1 MSRRSLALILI
12 ATASLVALFATRDR
26 VVSAGVVSAGVA
38 PASVASADDASAG
51 VDGAASAD
59 DENTADTDSA
69 ADSLTLI
76 YTIHNKG
83 YIEPCG

>member
-12 ATASLVALFATRDR
+12 ITSSLVALFATRDR
-26 VVSAGVVSAGVA
+26 VVSAGVVSA
-38 PASVASADDASAG
+38 DEASAG

-76 YTIHNKG
+76 YTIHNEG